1 MHYFVQGLGLGL
13 GLGILVSVSVSVS
26 NCKSLGLEGMV
37 SVSKELVSVLVSVSN
52 VLVSVS
58 VSDIKVSTTTLLQP
72 WSLLPRR
79 LRYFK
84 NQTIEN
90 HYNQI
95 QLSVGAAMSV
105 IKRYVTYLALCHQ
118 GIM

>member
-58 VSDIKVSTTTLLQP
+58 VSDIKVSTTTLVST
-72 WSLLPRR
+72 SLRMVFLG
-79 LRYFK
+79 LAFSQG
-84 NQTIEN
+84 NST
-90 HYNQI
+90 
-95 QLSVGAAMSV
+95 LSASDL
-105 IKRYVTYLALCHQ
+105 VTYC
-118 GIM
+118 I